1 MIDRFMKSE
10 TYFTIG
16 AVLFILSIIGA
27 IIYGIAAGVETDDYY
42 SYTSRYIAQVEKT
55 SVWPGVFGILGGGF
69 GCFLV
74 MAAISAVL
82 NRLESIHAV
91 LSHMANTKS
100 QPVQP
105 PKQPPKAKPNIS
117 KVDPVVGSYLNDK
130 YMNRV

>member
-16 AVLFILSIIGA
+16 TVLFILSIIGA

-42 SYTSRYIAQVEKT
+42 SYIAQVEKT

-100 QPVQP
+100 QPMQP

-117 KVDPVVGSYLNDK
+117 KVDSVVGSYLNDK